1 MAARPIASA
10 TISFGLV
17 SVPVNLFSS
26 SESSAAISFNM
37 LHTTCGSR
45 LKQQYI
51 CSKEGSVV
59 EKDEIGKGY
68 EFAKGQY
75 VRFSAEEIKA
85 LDEKATNAI
94 DIAEFV
100 PLAAVDR
107 IYLEKVYYLGA
118 GKGGERAYRLLV
130 AALKD
135 TGRAALGQ
143 YSARGKQYLALIRP
157 MGDILVMEQLHYQG
171 ELRSADEVPRPD
183 VVIKDA
189 ELTLARQLI
198 EQGAVEEFKPENY
211 RDTVRERVLEAIQQK
226 VDGQEITA
234 EPAAPQTKI
243 IDLMDALKASLA
255 KRGASTAEK
264 MPARHAAEA
273 KSAEKE
279 PAAKPRKKASGAR

>member
-1 MAARPIASA
+1 MAARPIGSA

-26 SESSAAISFNM
+26 SESSVAISFNM
-37 LHTTCGSR
+37 LHTKCGSR
-45 LKQQYI
+45 LKQQYL
-51 CSKEGSVV
+51 CAQEGTVV
-59 EKDEIGKGY
+59 EKDEITKGY

-75 VRFSAEEIKA
+75 VRFTAEEIKA
-85 LDEKATNAI
+85 LDEKATNTI

-107 IYLEKVYYLGA
+107 IYLEKVYYLGP

-130 AALKD
+130 AALED

-143 YSARGKQYLALIRP
+143 YSARGKQYLALVRP

-183 VVIKDA
+183 VAIKDA
-189 ELTLARQLI
+189 ELALARQVI
-198 EQGAVEEFKPENY
+198 AQGAVEEFKPENY

-264 MPARHAAEA
+264 KPAVSMAAA
-273 KSAEKE
+273 KAAEKE
-279 PAAKPRKKASGAR
+279 AAAKPKKKAGGAR